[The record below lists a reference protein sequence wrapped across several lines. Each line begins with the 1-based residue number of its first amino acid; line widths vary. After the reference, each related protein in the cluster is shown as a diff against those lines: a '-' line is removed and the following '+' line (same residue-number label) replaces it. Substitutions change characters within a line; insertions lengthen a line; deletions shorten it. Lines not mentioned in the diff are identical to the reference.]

1 MSRFRLF
8 PFTLHQKIG
17 YNKNMENKASQTI
30 EKHALL
36 ASCERVL
43 IALSGGADS
52 VALLHV
58 LKALGY
64 DVYAAHINH
73 MIRGD
78 EALRDEWF
86 CVDLCRELGVPLMVY
101 KKNCPQYAHMHK
113 LTTEEA
119 ARKLRYEALEN
130 ALQTFECQKIAT
142 AHTQNDN
149 LETMLM
155 RLIRGTSSYGL
166 RGIDIKR
173 GHIIRPLLEMSRT
186 EIESYV
192 KKHSLNYMEDSTN
205 KDTAYLRNRVRH
217 MLLPELESSYN
228 PNIRGQLSKLSDS
241 LKTDADY
248 FGQEVRAAFDKFVT
262 VFKGDTAI
270 ISKEAA
276 KTLHPAIL
284 ERLIRHCVTII
295 SGDDKDFDH
304 IHTMIARSLFDKP
317 SGKKVNLTKGLA
329 AANSFDDVAL
339 YKEVPPITGE
349 TALSLDEFI
358 QIGNTEDFISFSSSP
373 PNLKENFIN
382 TCTHVFIC
390 DKMVDNVIVRARKD
404 GDVIKKPCGKMIK
417 LKDFLIERR
426 IPAFMRDNIYV
437 VAHNDVAIM
446 VCSPVEYAAPTD
458 ISSGSF
464 KNYINLWRKNGY
476 KN

>member
-1 MSRFRLF
+1 
-8 PFTLHQKIG
+8 
-17 YNKNMENKASQTI
+17 MENKISQTI
-30 EKHALL
+30 EKHSLI
-36 ASCERVL
+36 SSGERVL

-58 LKALGY
+58 LKGLGY
-64 DVYAAHINH
+64 EVCAAHINH
-73 MIRGD
+73 MIRGE

-101 KKNCPQYAHMHK
+101 KKNCPQYASMHK
-113 LTTEEA
+113 LTMEEA

-130 ALQTFECQKIAT
+130 AMATFACQKIAT

-173 GHIIRPLLEMSRT
+173 GHIIRPLLEVSRDD
-186 EIESYV
+186 IELYV
-192 KKHSLNYMEDSTN
+192 KKRAQEYMQDSTN
-205 KDTAYLRNRVRH
+205 KDMTYLRNRVRH

-228 PNIRGQLSKLSDS
+228 PNIRGLLTRLSEN
-241 LKTDADY
+241 LKTDAGY
-248 FGQEVRAAFDKFVT
+248 FRHEVKNSFDKFVT
-262 VFKGDTAI
+262 VFGESTVVV
-270 ISKEAA
+270 SKEAYI
-276 KTLHPAIL
+276 KLHPAIL
-284 ERLIRHCVTII
+284 ERLIRYCVSTI

-304 IHTMIARSLFDKP
+304 IHTMIVKDLFEKP
-317 SGKKVNLTKGLA
+317 SGKKVNLTKGIT
-329 AANSFDDVAL
+329 AANSFDDIVI
-339 YKEVPPITGE
+339 YKEKPPITE
-349 TALSLDEFI
+349 EVVLSIGDFV
-358 QIGNTEDFISFSSSP
+358 QIGDTENFISLTDSQ
-373 PNLKENFIN
+373 PNSKENFIN

-390 DKMVDNVIVRARKD
+390 DKMVDNVVVRARKD
-404 GDVIKKPCGKMIK
+404 GDVINKPCGKTVK

-437 VAHNDVAIM
+437 VAYNNAVIM
-446 VCSPVEYAAPTD
+446 VLSPVDYAACSD
-458 ISSGSF
+458 AGSGSS
-464 KNYINLWRKNGY
+464 KNYIALWRKNGY